1 MGSVFIKVTDN
12 TADGVEML
20 ELAIRN
26 AGDWRKFWGNRN
38 GLLSKVW
45 AASRA
50 EMFATQ
56 GASTG
61 TPWPR
66 YTYLETKYWLP
77 IKRWSLGTKRIE
89 ARHILRWSKSPSAA
103 AGPHE
108 RLYPSLA
115 MVNHAEYIWEVKGNS
130 VEMGTNV
137 PYSSNHNNGDG
148 AYTRRT
154 SRNKAGRISVPTP
167 KRPLVTFGEPFIANL
182 RYALGVQAGAMAG
195 KVGITSE
202 EFARRFELNGGK
214 IGL

>member
-1 MGSVFIKVTDN
+1 MFITLRDY
-12 TADGVEML
+12 TADGVDAL

-26 AGDWRKFWGNRN
+26 AGDWSRFWGKKNSP
-38 GLLSKVW
+38 LSLTW
-45 AASRA
+45 AKSRQQ
-50 EMFATQ
+50 MFATQ

-89 ARHILRWSKSPSAA
+89 ARHILRWSKSPSKS

-115 MVNHAEYIWEVKGNS
+115 MVNHPEYVWNVKGNS

-167 KRPLVTFGEPFIANL
+167 KRPLVTFGEPFIADL
-182 RYALGVQAGAMAG
+182 RYALGVQAAAMSG
-195 KVGITSE
+195 KVGIVDA
-202 EFARRFELNGGK
+202 EFARRFEMNGGK